1 MTAKDK
7 LEGQRSCRSWI
18 DRASG
23 TKNKSNA
30 VNAAALQRFWWISGA
45 MGVPAR

>member
-1 MTAKDK
+1 VPP
-7 LEGQRSCRSWI
+7 WI

-30 VNAAALQRFWWISGA
+30 VNAGVCSGFGEVFCA
-45 MGVPAR
+45 MSVPDR